1 MRHYNP
7 VLHGSSRAWADR
19 TRHYKSGGGGGT
31 STGTTTTANIPA
43 YMEEDQ
49 KALYNIAQQQVFEM
63 DADNNI
69 VGFKPF
75 VPYSGNPADYV
86 AGFSPMQEQSFY
98 GAANLQ
104 VPGQFGQ
111 ATEFANAAGMGAIN
125 SAQQAY
131 NYGAQGQQSGLMGQ
145 QIGGQGGQL
154 FGGMGAAYG
163 QAAGNLAGDAQ
174 GYGAQGAGYGDIAAQ
189 IGQMGLEAQRTGQGI
204 TAQSQALAAQQAG
217 AGGNFARQATDQAAI
232 NAYMSPFM
240 QNVIENQK
248 FAANRDFDI
257 QRTQRQA
264 NAARTGAFGG
274 SRQAIQE
281 AEAERSLNAQLQ
293 AIEATGLQ
301 SAYDKAIQSMQ
312 FGSSLDLQGLGG
324 AQSGLGTAL
333 QGGQLGLSGIGTAL
347 QGLQGGMQG
356 AGVGLSGINA
366 ANQAFQ
372 TGIQGAGMGLQ
383 GVDRQLAGT
392 AQGMQGAQV
401 GLQGVSGAQAGYGLA
416 NQAASNLANIG
427 TQQLG
432 AQRDIIGTQNTL
444 GAQQQ
449 QQQQN
454 ITNQAVANY
463 ATAQGFPQEQINFLS
478 GTLSGQRTPGAV
490 TQQFMAAPNA
500 AGTMANLGTAL
511 LGAKAAGV
519 IGSKEGGIVKL
530 ARGGQVQGY
539 ASGGG
544 ITGPENVERIANKL
558 SAPQLEQAIQNRSV
572 PEYIGIPLLAQ
583 KQEEQQRMQMAQA
596 AMQSQAP
603 QQTIKDQIMSQGQ
616 GQGLDT
622 LSSNLPAEGM
632 AGGGIVAFAD
642 GGDVQRF
649 DKGGLSFDFT
659 PTPFDTSMQKA
670 LLAQTL
676 NPEGKPF
683 TEEEIIAKQ
692 RAREEKA
699 GIKDIYTP
707 ERERLEKEIGGLGDK
722 RKEAFGL
729 AMMQGAFESLA
740 KGDPNFARSIGAT
753 GAGTMKAVTPLLQE
767 LKASERDMRKQQL
780 ALNTALQQ
788 FKQAQLSGDDAKIEK
803 ARNRYETTATNLENA
818 QNKNIE
824 LKNTAGFKGAELQF
838 RQKGDMQLEGLK
850 QKGAMA
856 VAGMKTAAT
865 KPTALRNTA
874 EDNAIQRMSKLY
886 PLGAQ
891 DMKFKSLA
899 DKGSY
904 QTATEAYNAE
914 LKQYMDESII
924 AMARENGIDPSVII
938 NAGNPPAS
946 DKDAIAGKVS
956 DAPPVPTDRS
966 KLVKN
971 KVYNTARGPAR
982 WDGKQ
987 FVAQ

>member
-19 TRHYKSGGGGGT
+19 TRHYKSGGGGT

-49 KALYNIAQQQVFEM
+49 KALYNIAQQQVFEI

-125 SAQQAY
+125 SAQQAFD
-131 NYGAQGQQSGLMGQ
+131 YGSQGQQSGLMGQ

-356 AGVGLSGINA
+356 AGVGLSGINS

-416 NQAASNLANIG
+416 NQAAANLADIG
-427 TQQLG
+427 KQQLG

-478 GTLSGQRTPGAV
+478 GTLTGQRTPGAV

-500 AGTMANLGTAL
+500 AGTLANLGTAA
-511 LGAKAAGV
+511 LGAKAAG
-519 IGSKEGGIVKL
+519 IFGAKEGGIVKL

-544 ITGPENVERIANKL
+544 ITGLENVERIANKL

-583 KQEEQQRMQMAQA
+583 KQQEQQRMQMAQA
-596 AMQSQAP
+596 AMQGQAP
-603 QQTIKDQIMSQGQ
+603 QQSIKDQIMSQGQ

-622 LSSNLPAEGM
+622 LPSNLPAEGM

-659 PTPFDTSMQKA
+659 PTPFDTSMQKE

-676 NPEGKPF
+676 NQATGQRF
-683 TEEEIIAKQ
+683 TDEEIIATQ

-699 GIKDIYTP
+699 GIKDIFTP
-707 ERERLEKEIGGLGDK
+707 ESERLEKEIGGLGDK

-803 ARNRYETTATNLENA
+803 ARNRYESALNKVQDTQNENV
-818 QNKNIE
+818 K
-824 LKNTAGFKGAELQF
+824 LKNTAGLKGEELRVTQQG
-838 RQKGDMQLEGLK
+838 RMQLQGL
-850 QKGAMA
+850 
-856 VAGMKTAAT
+856 
-865 KPTALRNTA
+865 
-874 EDNAIQRMSKLY
+874 E
-886 PLGAQ
+886 GAQ
-891 DMKFKSLA
+891 ALERAKI
-899 DKGSY
+899 
-904 QTATEAYNAE
+904 NAE
-914 LKQYMDESII
+914 SMNKQTDLLAKQYGFSNRVEDQRADYISKNLTANDKIYLAMNPNTLRGKTLDAYLNALANKKALEKQAETMFKNLPNMENNLENLI
-924 AMARENGIDPSVII
+924 APKMPGSPTGRVKFLGFEDIDTPK
-938 NAGNPPAS
+938 G
-946 DKDAIAGKVS
+946 
-956 DAPPVPTDRS
+956 R
-966 KLVKN
+966 
-971 KVYNTARGPAR
+971 
-982 WDGKQ
+982 
-987 FVAQ
+987 

>member
-31 STGTTTTANIPA
+31 STGTTTTSNIPA

-49 KALYNIAQQQVFEM
+49 KALYNIAQQQVFDI
-63 DADNNI
+63 DAENNI

-125 SAQQAY
+125 SAQQAFD
-131 NYGAQGQQSGLMGQ
+131 YGSQGQQSGLMGQ
-145 QIGGQGGQL
+145 QIGGQGGQ
-154 FGGMGAAYG
+154 FYGGMGAGYG

-174 GYGAQGAGYGDIAAQ
+174 GYGAQGAGFGNISAQ

-232 NAYMSPFM
+232 NAYMSPYM

-248 FAANRDFDI
+248 AAANRDFDV

-281 AEAERSLNAQLQ
+281 AEAERALNTQLQ
-293 AIEATGLQ
+293 AIDATGLQ

-356 AGVGLSGINA
+356 AGVGLSGINS

-416 NQAASNLANIG
+416 NQAAANLADIG
-427 TQQLG
+427 KQQLG
-432 AQRDIIGTQNTL
+432 AQTSIIGTQNTL

-454 ITNQAVANY
+454 ITNQAIANY

-478 GTLSGQRTPGAV
+478 GTLSGQRSPGESRNMY
-490 TQQFMAAPNA
+490 MAAPNA
-500 AGTMANLGTAL
+500 AGTLANLGTAFM
-511 LGAKAAGV
+511 GAKTAG
-519 IGSKEGGIVKL
+519 IIPGGAEGGIVKL

-539 ASGGG
+539 ATGGG
-544 ITGPENVERIANKL
+544 ITGLENVERIANKL
-558 SAPQLEQAIQNRSV
+558 STPQLEQAIQNRSV

-583 KQEEQQRMQMAQA
+583 KQQEQQRMQMAQA
-596 AMQSQAP
+596 AMQGQAP
-603 QQTIKDQIMSQGQ
+603 QQSIKDQIMSQGQ

-659 PTPFDTSMQKA
+659 PTPFDTSMQKE

-676 NPEGKPF
+676 NPATGKPF
-683 TEEEIIAKQ
+683 TEEEIIATQ
-692 RAREEKA
+692 RAREKEA
-699 GIKDIYTP
+699 GIKDIFTP
-707 ERERLEKEIGGLGDK
+707 ESERLEKEIGSLGNK

-753 GAGTMKAVTPLLQE
+753 GAGTIKAATPLLQE

-818 QNKNIE
+818 QNQNIQ
-824 LKNTAGFKGAELQF
+824 LKNTVGLKGEELRVTQQG
-838 RQKGDMQLEGLK
+838 RMQLQGLEGAQALERANVMANAQNKQTELLAKQYGFSNRVEDQRADYVSKNLTANDKIYLAMNPNTLK
-850 QKGAMA
+850 G
-856 VAGMKTAAT
+856 KTLDAYLN
-865 KPTALRNTA
+865 ALANKKALEKQAETMFRNLPNM
-874 EDNAIQRMSKLY
+874 EDNLVNPIAPKMPGSPTGRVKF
-886 PLGAQ
+886 LGFE
-891 DMKFKSLA
+891 DI
-899 DKGSY
+899 DTPKG
-904 QTATEAYNAE
+904 
-914 LKQYMDESII
+914 
-924 AMARENGIDPSVII
+924 R
-938 NAGNPPAS
+938 
-946 DKDAIAGKVS
+946 
-956 DAPPVPTDRS
+956 
-966 KLVKN
+966 
-971 KVYNTARGPAR
+971 
-982 WDGKQ
+982 
-987 FVAQ
+987 